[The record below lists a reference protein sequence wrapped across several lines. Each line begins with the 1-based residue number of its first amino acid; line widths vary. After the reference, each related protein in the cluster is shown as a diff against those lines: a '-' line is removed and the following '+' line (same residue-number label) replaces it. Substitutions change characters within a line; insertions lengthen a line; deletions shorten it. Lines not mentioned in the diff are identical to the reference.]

1 MNQSV
6 ALPNPAVEGVSVSLL
21 FYPELYDAYFYHSDH
36 LGSSNYISNNTGIV
50 SQHTEYL
57 PFGETFVDEHLNSHN
72 TPFKFNAKELDDE
85 TGNYYYG
92 ARYYNPKWNVWLSV
106 DPLVEM
112 FPDRPPYEYCFS
124 NPLRYIDPTGMG
136 PEPPTE
142 KGEYEGQECYD
153 EDTGATYLADNNG
166 NWHSDLGGVHNLNE
180 VVVGAEKSTG
190 NTFFTTDG
198 KSRKR
203 HPLEYMK
210 SDTPWMDKAKSQLG
224 VKEDFVNGSYN
235 NTGSD
240 VEKYMKS
247 SGLPKGNPW
256 CGAFVFWSLDESGIN
271 VTGVKG
277 NPNWALNWRG
287 FGNSIAS
294 PAYGAIATK
303 RELKVDMLVLSQER
317 LHRVM

>member
-1 MNQSV
+1 MRQ
-6 ALPNPAVEGVSVSLL
+6 
-21 FYPELYDAYFYHSDH
+21 
-36 LGSSNYISNNTGIV
+36 
-50 SQHTEYL
+50 
-57 PFGETFVDEHLNSHN
+57 
-72 TPFKFNAKELDDE
+72 

-190 NTFFTTDG
+190 NTFFITDG

-303 RELKVDMLVLSQER
+303 KRTKGGHVGFVAGKTASGDVILLGGNQDDSVNYQSFPASQLKYNYPNDYIPNYNLQIISNINKNKKMQ
-317 LHRVM
+317 